1 MASITLNNADEL
13 SDCLNQDYAHL
24 TFKKISNTESVLEL
38 TSFSKIHLSRHTL
51 SFDVILHG
59 EIPKDYYSFFLASGE
74 QVFTNGKPHQEGTM
88 VLLPPGKEFFNY
100 SRGPF
105 TMCNISVPKKKWEDF
120 IPTLDESYK
129 FPSSGMAQLD
139 SIKVQNFKSLF
150 QEILD
155 YKVLEK
161 ILVSSEKEV
170 TFLEQQILQTLADV
184 FSSSNPINL
193 EMNEIKNLAL
203 LNQALKKIEKHVDE
217 HLGVAEIAREL
228 NISRRSLQTLFTDYF
243 GLSPL
248 KFINLRRMNLV
259 REALRHCDPES
270 TSIANIAAQHGF
282 WHLGRFAGNY
292 RELFGELPS
301 ETFSRKDSSNQA
313 IKSLKN
319 ITDNF
324 FFR

>member
-1 MASITLNNADEL
+1 MNSITFKNIDEL
-13 SDCLNQDYAHL
+13 SDCLNKNYAEVGVRKL
-24 TFKKISNTESVLEL
+24 SDTNSRMDL
-38 TSFSKIHLSRHTL
+38 TSFGNIHFFMHWIP
-51 SFDVILHG
+51 FELHMFG
-59 EIPKDYYSFFLASGE
+59 GIPGDYYSLFLPFDGSVVG
-74 QVFTNGKPHQEGTM
+74 NGKTFHKNSMSLIQ
-88 VLLPPGKEFFNY
+88 PGKEYANF
-100 SRGPF
+100 SHGPF
-105 TMCNISVPKKKWEDF
+105 TMCCLCIPKKLLEDF
-120 IPTLDESYK
+120 LLLQNENFKFSTSVMMLVDLQKMQNLKLLLKEMSAGLKLQPTLIDKEK
-129 FPSSGMAQLD
+129 A
-139 SIKVQNFKSLF
+139 IKSL
-150 QEILD
+150 QNQLLQTVAEIL
-155 YKVLEK
+155 LPTPN
-161 ILVSSEKEV
+161 
-170 TFLEQQILQTLADV
+170 TFLETTKIDSLA
-184 FSSSNPINL
+184 S
-193 EMNEIKNLAL
+193 
-203 LNQALKKIEKHVDE
+203 ALKCMDS
-217 HLGVAEIAREL
+217 HLSDHFGVAEIAREL
-228 NISRRSLQTLFTDYF
+228 NISRCSLQTLFTNYF